1 MPTLLIQTNAVLSED
16 QTGALLRAASTT
28 VSQALGKSEAYV
40 MTMCEHRPRMLF
52 GGTDAPTAY
61 LELKSIG
68 FPRERA
74 GEISATLCAFI
85 TRHLGIPAER
95 IYIEFSDADRK
106 LWGWNG
112 RTF

>member
-1 MPTLLIQTNAVLSED
+1 MPTLIIKANAPLAD
-16 QTGALLRAASTT
+16 DRTGALLRAASTT
-28 VSQALGKSEAYV
+28 VSQVLGKSEAYV
-40 MTMCEHRPRMLF
+40 MAIYERNPRMLF
-52 GGTDAPTAY
+52 GGSDAPTAY

-74 GEISATLCAFI
+74 PEISAALCGLI

-95 IYIEFSDADRK
+95 IYIEFADADRK
-106 LWGWNG
+106 LWGWSG

>member
-1 MPTLLIQTNAVLSED
+1 MPTLIIKTNAPLADD
-16 QTGALLRAASTT
+16 QAGALLRAASTT
-28 VSQALGKSEAYV
+28 VSQVLGKSEAYV
-40 MTMCEHRPRMLF
+40 MAIHEHNARMLF
-52 GGTDAPTAY
+52 GGSDAPTAY

-74 GEISATLCAFI
+74 AEVSATLCALI
-85 TRHLGIPAER
+85 TRHLGIPAAR
-95 IYIEFSDADRK
+95 IYIEFADADRK